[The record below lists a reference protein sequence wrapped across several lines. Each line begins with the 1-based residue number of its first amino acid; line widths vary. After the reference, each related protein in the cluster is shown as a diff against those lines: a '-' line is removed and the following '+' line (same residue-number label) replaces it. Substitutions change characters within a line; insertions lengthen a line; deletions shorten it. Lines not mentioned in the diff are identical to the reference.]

1 MANSIWYKNTF
12 FIFLCE
18 IFRGHTDKV
27 FAGLPWLFKS
37 LWAIIT
43 QCTFCIVVSVLMV
56 LMMAMVLTMFVV
68 KKLDS
73 DCFDIDGVDGD
84 GKIITECTMHISK
97 C

>member
-1 MANSIWYKNTF
+1 
-12 FIFLCE
+12 
-18 IFRGHTDKV
+18 
-27 FAGLPWLFKS
+27 
-37 LWAIIT
+37 
-43 QCTFCIVVSVLMV
+43 MV

-73 DCFDIDGVDGD
+73 DCFNIDGVDGD